1 MRNRPDDREG
11 QLAAGDEF
19 FTRFPQPQTEE
30 ERTALRTMQEVYGR
44 LDEVL
49 RAAPARAAARE
60 RHLKEIA
67 ERREASDE
75 AKRERAEAEAAAR
88 RQREEQARILREQ
101 AEEQKRQA
109 AELQRQLAAR
119 AAELKTE
126 LRKYYLPLVA
136 GFYKAGLDGEDAELK
151 AAVRSMS
158 EFIAPSAADS
168 KEEKA
173 LLGTFRAMRQE
184 LPKEAE
190 KFRNFVRTLEGVN
203 ETNSFNVEL
212 ASHELADVISI
223 RPGKV
228 VCRRAGA
235 EPEPL
240 PLDDARVRRQFFS
253 RLEQK
258 LKLKNPEFWFRVMN
272 RQLDGE
278 TAKLAPAG
286 FWRNNFRTFAEAVK

>member
-1 MRNRPDDREG
+1 M
-11 QLAAGDEF
+11 
-19 FTRFPQPQTEE
+19 
-30 ERTALRTMQEVYGR
+30 
-44 LDEVL
+44 
-49 RAAPARAAARE
+49 
-60 RHLKEIA
+60 
-67 ERREASDE
+67 
-75 AKRERAEAEAAAR
+75 
-88 RQREEQARILREQ
+88 
-101 AEEQKRQA
+101 
-109 AELQRQLAAR
+109 
-119 AAELKTE
+119 KTE